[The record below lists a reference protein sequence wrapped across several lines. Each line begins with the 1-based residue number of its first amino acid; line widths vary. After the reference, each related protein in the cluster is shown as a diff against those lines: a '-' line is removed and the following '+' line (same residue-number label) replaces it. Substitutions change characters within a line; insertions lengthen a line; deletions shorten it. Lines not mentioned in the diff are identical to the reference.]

1 VNYLAIII
9 ISYLLGSIPV
19 GYIVGKLWGIDDI
32 RKHGSGNTGAT
43 NVFRVLGSSAGIT
56 AAIFDI
62 AKGVGAV
69 IVARHFADPYIW
81 QIIGGLIAIA
91 GHNWSFFL
99 SFQGGKG
106 VATSAGVLL
115 ALSPKVTIICLITWA
130 LVTFGFKYV
139 SVGSMA
145 AAVAAPILAII
156 FREPIEF
163 IVFCFLAAAA
173 VIIRHKSNIERL
185 KKGTESKVGKGFS
198 QRKLK

>member
-1 VNYLAIII
+1 MNYLAIII

-43 NVFRVLGSSAGIT
+43 NVFRVLGPSAGIT

-62 AKGVGAV
+62 AKGVAAV
-69 IVARHFADPYIW
+69 MVARQLADPYIW
-81 QIIGGLIAIA
+81 QIIGGFIAIA

-99 SFQGGKG
+99 SFKGGKG

-130 LVTFGFKYV
+130 LVTFGLKYV

-145 AAVAAPILAII
+145 AAVAAPISAII

-163 IVFCFLAAAA
+163 IIFCFLAALA

-185 KKGTESKVGKGFS
+185 KKGTESKVGKGFTK
-198 QRKLK
+198 RKLK